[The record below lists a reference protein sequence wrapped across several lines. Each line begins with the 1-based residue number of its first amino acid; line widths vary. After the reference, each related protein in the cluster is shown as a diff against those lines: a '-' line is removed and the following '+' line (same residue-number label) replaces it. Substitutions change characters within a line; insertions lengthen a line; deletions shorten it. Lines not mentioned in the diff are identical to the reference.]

1 MKFSFRKLMMALIL
15 PMAVA
20 MVSCN
25 NDDPSYSNPYLTVGD
40 RTMSFTAEGG
50 AVTFD
55 INANRSWSINAS
67 ETWLVVSPASDD
79 NNNGA
84 EKKSTVTVTAT
95 ANEGGPRSASLTI
108 TSSALTEP
116 IIITVSQEGEGATD
130 IADALAMEKGTQVTL
145 KGTVGAVTTQSFVL
159 VDNTGAIVVFLGTEP
174 TVAIGDKA
182 TVKGAI
188 GEYAGLKQIDKTDV
202 VVEKTGTDSAWAPTP
217 EEVGGEEFTAY
228 KENVVAKYV
237 KMAGVYTFSDSG
249 KGYNY
254 YNFNVHGSSVKGSFS
269 YAPDALVEGFEN
281 NANVLV
287 EGYLIGVNSSNF
299 IQIALVE
306 MTLDEGYVEPEK
318 PEATVATVA
327 DVLAGDNDEAFK
339 VEGTVGAVTKKS
351 FILVDA
357 TGALNIYVNGTPK
370 AGDVELA
377 VGDNVTVEGT
387 RGEYQNAVQLNSPK
401 VTAREGAAVALP
413 TAEEYDAAKLDA
425 YIAEPT
431 TKLVKIAGTYSV
443 SGTYYNLNIDGLS
456 EAKGGSFYQTPA
468 AIVGDIVSG
477 TPVVVEGYL
486 VGYNNGK
493 YVNIHAVKMEVD
505 STPYLSVAKTEYEIA
520 AAGGEVEV
528 AVNTNVAFTAAVAGI
543 EGATA
548 VVGEAKVTVTIPENT
563 AEEGRT
569 ATLTISAEGVED
581 VTVTIKQEGA
591 ASYAYAIMTEAPAD
605 YSGTY
610 FIGTNVKEDTEKTP
624 AGWYA
629 LTGVN
634 SNNGVSEVVT
644 VTDGVLAAS
653 SSMVENSKVTIAKV
667 DGEDTYTIKV
677 GNLYL
682 YWTKD
687 NKLYGSETLPES
699 NYKWTISGAGEN
711 GVEMKL
717 VDVDDT
723 GKYDHHRYLLFNT
736 TATSKH
742 FRCYRKTDGSTGT
755 WVADDNTWSSAYYL
769 MTLFKEVAE

>member
-1 MKFSFRKLMMALIL
+1 MKFSFRKLLAFVL
-15 PMAVA
+15 PLAMV

-25 NDDPSYSNPYLTVGD
+25 DDDPTYSNPYLTVGN
-40 RTMSFTAEGG
+40 RNISFTKDGG
-50 AVTFD
+50 SVTFEID
-55 INANRSWSINAS
+55 ANRSWTITAS
-67 ETWLVVSPASDD
+67 ETWLVASPASDD
-79 NNNGA
+79 NKTGA
-84 EKKSTVTVTAT
+84 EKRTTVNVTAT
-95 ANEGGPRSASLTI
+95 ANEGGPRSAQLTI
-108 TSSALTEP
+108 SSPAMTDP
-116 IIITVSQEGEGATD
+116 IIINVAQEGEGATP
-130 IADALAMEKGTQVTL
+130 IADALAMDKGAQVTL

-159 VDNTGAIVVFLGTEP
+159 VDNTGAIVVFLGDEP

-188 GEYAGLKQIDKTDV
+188 GEYAGLKQIDKTGV

-254 YNFNVHGSSVKGSFS
+254 YNFNVHGSSAKGSFS
-269 YAPDALVEGFEN
+269 YTPDALVEGFEN

-370 AGDVELA
+370 VGDAELE

-401 VTAREGAAVALP
+401 VTAREGEAVALP

-425 YIAEPT
+425 YIATPT

-443 SGTYYNLNIDGLS
+443 SGTYYNLNIDGLNV
-456 EAKGGSFYQTPA
+456 AKGGSFYQTPA

-477 TPVVVEGYL
+477 TPVIVEGYL

-493 YVNIHAVKMEVD
+493 YVNIHAVTMEVD
-505 STPYLSVAKTEYEIA
+505 STPYLSVANTEYEIA
-520 AAGGEVEV
+520 AAGGDVEI
-528 AVNTNVAFTAAVAGI
+528 AVNTNVDAFTAAVAGI
-543 EGATA
+543 EGAEA
-548 VVGEAKVTVTIPENT
+548 VVGEGKVTVTVPANT

-569 ATLTISAEGVED
+569 ATVTISAEDVED

-591 ASYAYAIMTEAPAD
+591 VTYTYAIMTEAPAD

-610 FIGTNVKEDTEKTP
+610 LMGANVTEATDKTA

-629 LTGVN
+629 LTGIN
-634 SNNGVSEVVT
+634 SNNGVSEVIT
-644 VTDGVLAAS
+644 VTDGVLTATS
-653 SSMVENSKVTIAKV
+653 SLVEGSTVTIAKV
-667 DGEDTYTIKV
+667 DGEDTYTVKL
-677 GNLYL
+677 GKLYL
-682 YWTKD
+682 YWTKE
-687 NKLYGSETLPES
+687 NKLYGSEALPES

-717 VDVDDT
+717 ADVDDT
-723 GKYDHHRYLLFNT
+723 GKYDHHRYLLFNS
-736 TATSKH
+736 TASSKH
-742 FRCYRKTDGSTGT
+742 FRCYRKTDGNTGT
-755 WVADDNTWSSAYYL
+755 WVDADQTWAAAYYL
-769 MTLFKEVAE
+769 MTLFKEVTE

>member
-1 MKFSFRKLMMALIL
+1 MKFSFRKLLAFVL
-15 PMAVA
+15 PLAMV

-25 NDDPSYSNPYLTVGD
+25 DDDPTYSNPYLTVGN
-40 RTMSFTAEGG
+40 RNISFTKDGG
-50 AVTFD
+50 TATFEID
-55 INANRSWSINAS
+55 ANRSWTITAS
-67 ETWLVVSPASDD
+67 ETWLVASPASDD
-79 NNNGA
+79 NKTGV
-84 EKKSTVTVTAT
+84 EKRASVTVTAT
-95 ANEGGPRSASLTI
+95 ANEGGPRSAQLTI
-108 TSSALTEP
+108 SSPAMTDP
-116 IIITVSQEGEGATD
+116 IIINVAQEGEGATA
-130 IADALAMEKGTQVTL
+130 IADALAMEKGAQVTL

-159 VDNTGAIVVFLGTEP
+159 VDNTGAIVVFLGDEP

-188 GEYAGLKQIDKTDV
+188 GEYAGLKQIDKTGV

-299 IQIALVE
+299 IQIALVK

-318 PEATVATVA
+318 PEATVATID

-401 VTAREGAAVALP
+401 VTAREGEAVALP

-443 SGTYYNLNIDGLS
+443 SGTYYNLNIDGLN

-468 AIVGDIVSG
+468 AIVGDIQSG
-477 TPVVVEGYL
+477 TPVIVKGYL

-493 YVNIHAVKMEVD
+493 YVNIHAVTMEVD

-520 AAGGEVEV
+520 AAGGDVEI
-528 AVNTNVAFTAAVAGI
+528 AVNTNVDAFTAAVAGI
-543 EGATA
+543 EGAEA
-548 VVGEAKVTVTIPENT
+548 VVGEGKVTVTVPVNT

-569 ATLTISAEGVED
+569 ATVTISAEGVED

-591 ASYAYAIMTEAPAD
+591 SAGEPVQYELVTDAATIADGDEIIFVASKEVDVDGGKQTIYYSEGNPYKSSGNTYLVVVEVAAPAD
-605 YSGTY
+605 NIVTL
-610 FIGTNVKEDTEKTP
+610 TTEK
-624 AGWYA
+624 
-629 LTGVN
+629 VD
-634 SNNGVSEVVT
+634 VFT
-644 VTDGVLAAS
+644 VEESGEFFKFKSA
-653 SSMVENSKVTIAKV
+653 ENSKYLGYKGNGNNITYDSDANAEWSVAIE
-667 DGEDTYTIKV
+667 DGVSTVKLNGKDTD
-677 GNLYL
+677 GNERYFQF
-682 YWTKD
+682 
-687 NKLYGSETLPES
+687 NKNVNQERFAT
-699 NYKWTISGAGEN
+699 YK
-711 GVEMKL
+711 
-717 VDVDDT
+717 
-723 GKYDHHRYLLFNT
+723 NT
-736 TATSKH
+736 QVNPSI
-742 FRCYRKTDGSTGT
+742 YRKVVT
-755 WVADDNTWSSAYYL
+755 
-769 MTLFKEVAE
+769 E